1 MTTREQLLQAIE
13 QVPESLLDEL
23 WEFVCTLKEKHSAG
37 KIEIA
42 PEQVAQ
48 PNRRT
53 YSKAEQAFLES
64 LEERQ
69 EVYRRLADS

>member
-1 MTTREQLLQAIE
+1 MTTREQIVQEIE

-23 WEFVCTLKEKHSAG
+23 WEFVRSLKEKHRAG
-37 KIEIA
+37 KTEIA
-42 PEQVAQ
+42 PEQMPQ
-48 PNRRT
+48 QNGRT
-53 YSKAEQAFLES
+53 YSKAELAFLES

>member
-1 MTTREQLLQAIE
+1 MTTREQLLQEIE

-23 WEFVCTLKEKHSAG
+23 WEFVCLLKEKHHVG

-42 PEQVAQ
+42 SEQMLQTNA
-48 PNRRT
+48 RS
-53 YSKAEQAFLES
+53 YSNVERAFLES